1 MRFKNIF
8 MSIRY
13 KIMIIFVLIV
23 IVPVIIIA
31 IYYDYTSYK
40 NMKENVELLSNK
52 IVEQTSLG
60 INYRMKML
68 EKDLHMSVNNQD
80 ILDILMNMNNYDAI
94 EVTFEKEKLNKYFDT
109 IIYNTPYLDSIVIDL
124 YDSETLIYG
133 KEKQQES
140 SRDRIDFFTGG
151 KFYSTKEYK
160 EITSN
165 KNKPVW
171 ISSIYDDDN
180 KIYLVKEFKY
190 FMYAKKI
197 GIITFIIDKKM
208 ITDYTNQDQEN
219 KNVYAIIDNDY
230 RNVINGDSYNEVY
243 KMKAYKDASN
253 KSVKTI
259 NFDNKVISFIKLDNN
274 WMLIN
279 EILEK
284 DIFSTINK
292 ARVSI
297 IIFMIIGALASIVAA
312 WVISKN
318 TGNKV
323 ERILSKFERLEKGD
337 FTVDRQIKSE
347 DEFGILESK
356 FNNTVKELEIQIKEN
371 YLCSLEAKEAH
382 LKALQYQ
389 INPHFLYNTLEVIN
403 SIAVTYGA
411 EEIREITQK
420 LGRMFRYNIN
430 RDGSD
435 ITTLGREIEHIND
448 YIYLQQLHL
457 SYNLMVFYDI
467 EEELYDI
474 KVIKFI
480 LQPIIENIIKY
491 AFKDRESDACIEIS
505 AIVIE
510 KDFYK
515 NIEIIIQDDG
525 IGMSE
530 EVLNLVNKNLY
541 SKKSLGNNSDEVSKG
556 GIGLKNIQER
566 ISLSFGENYG
576 IVINSVEGEGTKII
590 VTLPYIA

>member
-31 IYYDYTSYK
+31 IYYDYNSYR

-140 SRDRIDFFTGG
+140 SRDRIDFLTGG

-253 KSVKTI
+253 KNVKTI

-292 ARVSI
+292 ARISI

-323 ERILSKFERLEKGD
+323 ERILSKFERLEIGD

-347 DEFGILESK
+347 DEFGILVSK
-356 FNNTVKELEIQIKEN
+356 FNITVKELEIQIKEN

-430 RDGSD
+430 RDGRD

-541 SKKSLGNNSDEVSKG
+541 SKKSLGNNSDEVGKG

>member
-1 MRFKNIF
+1 
-8 MSIRY
+8 
-13 KIMIIFVLIV
+13 
-23 IVPVIIIA
+23 
-31 IYYDYTSYK
+31 
-40 NMKENVELLSNK
+40 
-52 IVEQTSLG
+52 
-60 INYRMKML
+60 
-68 EKDLHMSVNNQD
+68 
-80 ILDILMNMNNYDAI
+80 
-94 EVTFEKEKLNKYFDT
+94 
-109 IIYNTPYLDSIVIDL
+109 
-124 YDSETLIYG
+124 
-133 KEKQQES
+133 
-140 SRDRIDFFTGG
+140 
-151 KFYSTKEYK
+151 
-160 EITSN
+160 
-165 KNKPVW
+165 
-171 ISSIYDDDN
+171 
-180 KIYLVKEFKY
+180 
-190 FMYAKKI
+190 
-197 GIITFIIDKKM
+197 M

-253 KSVKTI
+253 KNVKTI

-292 ARVSI
+292 ARISI

-541 SKKSLGNNSDEVSKG
+541 SKKSLGNNSDEVGKG